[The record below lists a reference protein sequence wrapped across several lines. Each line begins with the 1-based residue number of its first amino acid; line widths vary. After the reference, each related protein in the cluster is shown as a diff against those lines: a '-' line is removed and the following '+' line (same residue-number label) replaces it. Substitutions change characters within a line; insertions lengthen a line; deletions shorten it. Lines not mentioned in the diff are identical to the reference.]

1 MARAS
6 KKAYST
12 RALRDAAQQFKM
24 LGDPTR
30 LYILGALANGGVNVG
45 PMALLTGMSQPA
57 VSHHLS
63 LLRAAKF
70 VEPTRD
76 GKAVVYTL
84 TARGRVFWDVAEKVL
99 S

>member
-6 KKAYST
+6 KKAYSS
-12 RALRDAAQQFKM
+12 RALRVAAQQFKM

-30 LYILGALANGGVNVG
+30 LCILGALANGEVNVG
-45 PMALLTGMSQPA
+45 SMAILTEMSQPA

-63 LLRAAKF
+63 LLRASKF
-70 VEPTRD
+70 VETKRD
-76 GKAVVYTL
+76 GKAIIYML
-84 TARGRVFWDVAEKVL
+84 TDMGRAFWALAERAL